1 MERIIILVSLV
12 ATVGSGAW
20 WYVSST
26 SAEIET
32 LAANNAV
39 LESIATENRET
50 VRRLRQDVVQEMRA
64 VEELRAALEKSE
76 EQRAG
81 LIKIFRKH
89 DLTRLATAKPGLI
102 EKRIN
107 DGTEEAFADLE
118 SITARPE

>member
-32 LAANNAV
+32 LTANNAV
-39 LESIATENRET
+39 LESIAVENRET

-64 VEELRAALEKSE
+64 VEQLRAALEKSE
-76 EQRAG
+76 EKRAG

-118 SITARPE
+118 SLTARPE

>member
-39 LESIATENRET
+39 LESIAVENRET